1 MEERSGRK
9 PSYFAALS
17 PEDRAE
23 FVADLTN
30 KKLTA
35 VFIAQKWTAK
45 TGNPI
50 TSMSI
55 GRYQKKPEYAAALGN
70 AANRA
75 SLAVAF
81 DKAVRRGVEPAL
93 TDIGTKA
100 REVYELAKMDPKR
113 NYKAMTDSLAILLDM
128 TKLDAEVKGLIGG
141 GAREESNGKGN
152 TLHLNQMIILPR
164 TGPLQIQGK
173 AEAAQIE
180 GHIEDAEWEPI
191 EEDMRLLEDDDGE
204 EQ

>member
-1 MEERSGRK
+1 MSDSKSPRL
-9 PSYFAALS
+9 SYFAALS

-55 GRYQKKPEYAAALGN
+55 GRYQKKPEFAAALGQ

-93 TDIGTKA
+93 TDIGEKA
-100 REVYELAKMDPKR
+100 REVYELAKLDPKR

-128 TKLDAEVKGLIGG
+128 TKLDAEVQGLIGG
-141 GAREESNGKGN
+141 GVKQESNSKGN
-152 TLHLNQMIILPR
+152 TLHLSQMIILPR
-164 TGPLQIQGK
+164 TGPLQVQGK

-180 GHIEDAEWEPI
+180 GHVEDAEWEPV

-204 EQ
+204 E